1 MLLHGHTHRPAVHE
15 FTIDGRPATRI
26 VMGDWYE
33 HGSVVRWDENGP
45 VLAELSR

>member
-1 MLLHGHTHRPAVHE
+1 
-15 FTIDGRPATRI
+15 
-26 VMGDWYE
+26 MGDWYE